1 MRFDC
6 NTFIIALT
14 GLLLSTAVNAEAVRE
29 NRCVRYGIT
38 RMVELEADNESGAPC
53 RVLYHK
59 PMEDQ
64 STANLWNARNDAQ
77 FCSTKYDAFIVKLET
92 TLNWSCKVING
103 PDLSMAENELP
114 PESST
119 VTPGAPGD
127 DESARS
133 DYATAVSKIAR
144 PVVQNDN
151 RSESSDISEPDPGMD
166 KNANRKAAAETNGNA
181 AESGAAVAPD
191 DSPIKSQRPEPARA
205 LPDEKSTQ
213 YADSALSM
221 KRIEEYIPSGNYV
234 SYKEGSHS
242 DNSPLCPADGS
253 FNWSTQTPD
262 KPVFEMGAD
271 HQFHF
276 DLTSLTDIPI
286 ASASRGA
293 VFKQCQPKISA
304 GYCLNGNYIGD
315 TPLHPVLSSYFG
327 CDSSS
332 ASSLNHRPLVLVRSL
347 IDSSSSASECK
358 ISENYQHLALAP
370 SPPSSSSAETPE
382 KHDIEL
388 VILPKRTNSNSMN
401 LIKGYVCRYVR
412 GG

>member
-6 NTFIIALT
+6 STFIIALSV
-14 GLLLSTAVNAEAVRE
+14 LLQSTVVNAEAVRE
-29 NRCVRYGIT
+29 NHCVRFGVT
-38 RMVELEADNESGAPC
+38 RTVELQADNESGAPC

-127 DESARS
+127 NESARS
-133 DYATAVSKIAR
+133 DYATAISKIAR
-144 PVVQNDN
+144 PVVQTDN
-151 RSESSDISEPDPGMD
+151 HSESSDISEPDLGMD
-166 KNANRKAAAETNGNA
+166 DNASRETAANTNDNVVESVA
-181 AESGAAVAPD
+181 AITPN
-191 DSPIKSQRPEPARA
+191 DSPDKRQRPELARA
-205 LPDEKSTQ
+205 LPDEISTQ

-221 KRIEEYIPSGNYV
+221 KQIEYYIPSGNYV
-234 SYKEGSHS
+234 AYKEESHS
-242 DNSPLCPADGS
+242 DNSPLCPADGI
-253 FNWSTQTPD
+253 FIWNTQSPD
-262 KPVFEMGAD
+262 KPVFEMGTD
-271 HQFHF
+271 REFQF
-276 DLTSLTDIPI
+276 DLASLSALPM
-286 ASASRGA
+286 ASASKDA
-293 VFKQCQPKISA
+293 VVKQCQPKISA
-304 GYCLNGNYIGD
+304 GYCSNEKYIGD

-327 CDSSS
+327 CDGRS
-332 ASSLNHRPLVLVRSL
+332 ASSQTNRPLVLVRTL
-347 IDSSSSASECK
+347 IDSNSSASECN

-370 SPPSSSSAETPE
+370 SRPSSGSAETTE

-388 VILPKRTNSNSMN
+388 VILPKRTNSNSMD
-401 LIKGYVCRYVR
+401 LIKGHVCRYVR
-412 GG
+412 GS